1 MKILLVNKYHYP
13 RGGADKYYLELGREL
28 EKVGHQVAY
37 FAMHHPLNLQSTWQQ
52 YFVSRVSYNENIW
65 RYAHKIPLRAIYS
78 FEAKRKFKTLLK
90 DFQPDIIH
98 LHNIYYQLSPS
109 ILKVAAK
116 ANIPTIMHVHDY
128 NLVCPNHSLFV
139 RGKICKQCL
148 HGNYYYCLKKRCVK
162 NSFSASFLGA
172 LTLWIH
178 NHLLKIYQ
186 KNLSLLITPS
196 QFMKHILIEAGWQ
209 EAKIRVI
216 NNPFYLNKIPTAN
229 QKEKYF
235 VYCGRLSAEKGVDT
249 AIYAL
254 KNNKK
259 LKLKIV
265 GSGPEEKSLRQLSAN
280 LKLDQQVSF
289 LGWKQGNELQAL
301 ISQAEALLLPSRW
314 LENFPLIVLE
324 SLALGTPVLASKIG
338 GIPEIVN
345 HKNGALLTVDDR
357 EEWRQALTSVEK
369 GEWRWSREDLI
380 NSATRFNPEHN
391 LQEVLQNYQQIIT
404 NYKKTPLK

>member
-28 EKVGHQVAY
+28 EKAGHEVAY
-37 FAMHHPLNLQSTWQQ
+37 FAMHHPLNLQSKWQK
-52 YFVSRVSYNENIW
+52 YFLSRVSYNENIW

-78 FEAKRKFKTLLK
+78 LEAKRKFKKLLK

-109 ILKVAAK
+109 ILDAATK
-116 ANIPTIMHVHDY
+116 TKIPTIMHVHDY

-148 HGNYYYCLKKRCVK
+148 HGNYYHCLKKRCVK
-162 NSFSASFLGA
+162 NSLSASFLGV

-178 NHLLKIYQ
+178 NNLLKIYQ
-186 KNLSLLITPS
+186 KNIQLLITPS
-196 QFMKHILIEAGWQ
+196 QFMKNILIEADWA
-209 EAKIRVI
+209 EAKIKVI
-216 NNPFYLNKIPTAN
+216 NNPFYLNKITKVN

-235 VYCGRLSAEKGVDT
+235 IYCGRLSAEKGVDT

-259 LKLKIV
+259 LQLKIV
-265 GSGPEEKSLRQLSAN
+265 GSGPEEKSLHQLTTHLN
-280 LKLDQQVSF
+280 LDKQVSF
-289 LGWKQGNELQAL
+289 LGWKQGDELQTL
-301 ISQAEALLLPSRW
+301 ISQAQALLLPSRW
-314 LENFPLIVLE
+314 LENFPLIALE
-324 SLALGTPVLASKIG
+324 ALALGTPILASKIG

-345 HKNGALLTVDDR
+345 NKNGSLLTVDNI
-357 EEWRQALTSVEK
+357 EEWHQALVSVER
-369 GEWRWSREDLI
+369 GELHWSREDLL
-380 NSATRFNPEHN
+380 NSATKFSPERN
-391 LQEVLQNYQQIIT
+391 LQEVLKTYQQIIAS
-404 NYKKTPLK
+404 YKKTPLK